1 LILIFLFV
9 QVRSL
14 VCCSVRVCY
23 SFLLLQAADLAVVEG
38 VLEVGA
44 VGVAA
49 GERDSGGSVGTAVCL
64 SCSRRLVG
72 ESWVSV

>member
-1 LILIFLFV
+1 LSVFSYGLLFFP
-9 QVRSL
+9 S
-14 VCCSVRVCY
+14 SV
-23 SFLLLQAADLAVVEG
+23 ADLAVVEG

-49 GERDSGGSVGTAVCL
+49 GERDSGGSVGVVCL
-64 SCSRRLVG
+64 SFSRRLAG

>member
-1 LILIFLFV
+1 M
-9 QVRSL
+9 
-14 VCCSVRVCY
+14 
-23 SFLLLQAADLAVVEG
+23 ADLAVVEG

-49 GERDSGGSVGTAVCL
+49 GERDSGGSVGAVCL
-64 SCSRRLVG
+64 SFSRRLAG